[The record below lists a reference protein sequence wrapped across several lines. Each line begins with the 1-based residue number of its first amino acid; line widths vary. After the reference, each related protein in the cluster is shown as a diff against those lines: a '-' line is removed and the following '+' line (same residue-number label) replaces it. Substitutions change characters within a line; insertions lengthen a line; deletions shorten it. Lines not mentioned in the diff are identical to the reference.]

1 MSEKYNENNSRKK
14 STEIR
19 ERRRE
24 RHVDDFS
31 RDNSISWGSIIA
43 GAISFAAVFTVLS
56 LIVTALGLGIFSPNN
71 ENPISSMGIGVGI
84 STVIILIISFAVS
97 GFISGA
103 FSKGQSLLHGFMSW
117 ALSIML
123 LFGFVTSMISSAL
136 GLVGNATKAVA
147 NTAGNAIGTVA
158 STTADGAGNVLS
170 NVADSITEVDTKDL
184 EKTIDDTL
192 SETDVKELQPDYLKS
207 QLDESKDEVLEAG
220 KKLATNPE
228 DSDKIFDDLSKSL
241 EKKAKDITDSV
252 DKKTIKDEVYKNSSL
267 SAEESDKAVDNI
279 YEGMDKASKEA
290 SKQIENAKN
299 GLEDAKKEANKKV
312 EEAKDGAES
321 ATNKASVGAILVFVF
336 LIVGLAIEIY
346 TARIGEQYVN
356 SL

>member
-1 MSEKYNENNSRKK
+1 MTEKYNEKNSRKN
-14 STEIR
+14 SSEIR
-19 ERRRE
+19 EKRRE
-24 RHVDDFS
+24 RYRDDFS
-31 RDNSISWGSIIA
+31 KDNSISWGSIIA
-43 GAISFAAVFTVLS
+43 GAVSFAAVFTVLS
-56 LIVTALGLGIFSPNN
+56 LIVAALGLGIFSPNN

-84 STVIILIISFAVS
+84 STVIILIISFGIS

-117 ALSIML
+117 ALSIIL
-123 LFGFVTSMISSAL
+123 LFGLVTSMVSSAL
-136 GLVGNATKAVA
+136 GLVGSATKAVA
-147 NTAGNAIGTVA
+147 NTAGDAVGTVA

-170 NVADSITEVDTKDL
+170 SLADSISGVDTKDL
-184 EKTIDDTL
+184 EKNINDTL
-192 SETDVKELQPDYLKS
+192 SETDVKELQPEYLKN
-207 QLDESKDEVLEAG
+207 QLDDSKNEILEAG

-279 YEGMDKASKEA
+279 YDGMDKASKEA

-299 GLEDAKKEANKKV
+299 SLEDAKKDAKKMV
-312 EEAKDGAES
+312 KDAKDGAES
-321 ATNKASVGAILVFVF
+321 ATNKASVGAVLVFLF
-336 LIVGLAIEIY
+336 LLVGLAIEIY
-346 TARIGEQYVN
+346 CARMGERYVN

>member
-1 MSEKYNENNSRKK
+1 MTEKYNEKNSRKN
-14 STEIR
+14 SSEIR
-19 ERRRE
+19 EKRRE
-24 RHVDDFS
+24 RYKDDFS
-31 RDNSISWGSIIA
+31 RDNTISWGSIIA
-43 GAISFAAVFTVLS
+43 GAVSFAAIFTVLS
-56 LIVTALGLGIFSPNN
+56 LIVAALGLGIFSPNN

-84 STVIILIISFAVS
+84 STVIILIISFGVS

-117 ALSIML
+117 ALSIIL
-123 LFGFVTSMISSAL
+123 LFGLVTSMVSSAL
-136 GLVGNATKAVA
+136 GLVGSATKAVA
-147 NTAGNAIGTVA
+147 NTAGDAVGTVA

-170 NVADSITEVDTKDL
+170 SVADSISGVDTKEL
-184 EKTIDDTL
+184 EKNINDTL
-192 SETDVKELQPDYLKS
+192 SETDVKELQPEYLKN
-207 QLDESKDEVLEAG
+207 QLDDSKNEILEAG

-279 YEGMDKASKEA
+279 YDGMDKASKEA

-299 GLEDAKKEANKKV
+299 SLEDAKKDAKKMV
-312 EEAKDGAES
+312 KDAKDGAES
-321 ATNKASVGAILVFVF
+321 ATNKASAGAVLVFLF
-336 LIVGLAIEIY
+336 LLIGLAIEIY
-346 TARIGEQYVN
+346 CARIGERYVN